1 MTLNLGLGSFKVIEN
16 GAVRCTMY
24 RVRSRSLEMAPFG
37 RPHTS
42 SYSSSIVSM
51 ALSGIVCE
59 IKRLIGRKSQNFYT
73 SPVFRAPAGGD
84 PVGIS

>member
-1 MTLNLGLGSFKVIEN
+1 
-16 GAVRCTMY
+16 
-24 RVRSRSLEMAPFG
+24 MAPFG

-84 PVGIS
+84 PVEIS